1 MKISFLLLSCFFLL
15 CLSGFAQTTLKL
27 PQASPRVNVTYTIGV
42 TEITINYGA
51 PGVKGRTIWGK
62 LVPYGQVWRAGANEA
77 TTIKFSTEVKISQET
92 IPAGIYTLYVM
103 PQDEDN
109 WTLILSKQKGLWGTE
124 GYDPAQDQIRLPFS
138 PKKSPFHETLQYT
151 VTNIQPNSGNLTLN
165 WADQQ
170 LEVPV
175 RVETHDQTMRL
186 IKEALDHS
194 KKTDWSVYAEAVNY
208 LLQQNQDHELALKW
222 VNKSIDI
229 EENFYNTWLKAK
241 LLAQNNE
248 YMEALELNKKAQRL
262 GKKTKES
269 YQTYA
274 DEIEDDA
281 VLWKEK
287 RFNVN

>member
-1 MKISFLLLSCFFLL
+1 MKLLLPFLTCFLLLCHS
-15 CLSGFAQTTLKL
+15 SFAQTTLKL

-51 PGVKGRTIWGK
+51 PGVKNRTIWGK

-77 TTIKFSTEVKISQET
+77 TSISFSTEVKIAQET
-92 IPAGIYTLYVM
+92 IQAGTYTLYIL

-109 WTLILSKQKGLWGTE
+109 WTLILNKQKGLWGTE
-124 GYDPAQDQIRLPFS
+124 GYDPAQDQVRLPFTTV
-138 PKKSPFHETLQYT
+138 KAPFHETLQYT
-151 VTNIQPNSGNLTLN
+151 VTDIQPNSGILTLN
-165 WADQQ
+165 WADKE

-175 RVETHDQTMRL
+175 KVETHDQTMRL
-186 IKEALDHS
+186 IKEALEKS
-194 KKTDWSVYAEAVNY
+194 KKTDWSVYAQAVNY
-208 LLQQNQDHELALKW
+208 LLQQDQDHELALKW

-229 EENFYNTWLKAK
+229 EENFYNTWLKAR

-248 YMEALELNKKAQRL
+248 FMEALELNKKAQKL